1 MIGYLA
7 TADGR
12 LFEGTS
18 FGADGIS
25 TGEVVFNTAM
35 TGYQEIATD
44 PSYAGQIVVMT
55 APHIGNYG
63 VSREDEQADRVHCTG
78 FVTRAGSRSYSNWRA
93 DGGFDAWL
101 LANGVVALTDVD
113 TRALTRHVRD
123 RGAMP
128 AAMGSGVDP
137 GELVAAAAAAPPMEG
152 RDLVSA
158 VSTPRLY
165 TVAAEDV
172 RRGHV
177 VAFDFGMKRDIV
189 AQLASRGFDV
199 TVVPALTPA
208 ADVLALEP
216 DGIFLSNGPGD
227 PEPLHGPIDTV
238 RALLGRVPIF
248 GICLGHQI
256 LGLALGA
263 RTYKLP
269 FGHHGGNHP
278 VRNLD
283 DGSIDI
289 TSQNHG
295 FAVDL
300 WALTD
305 RDPPQPRAGL
315 PSADWLPAEVE
326 TEFGSVRP
334 THQNLNDGT
343 LEGLECRDVPA
354 FSVQYHPEAAP
365 GPRDAVALFDRFLR
379 STPVS

>member
-158 VSTPRLY
+158 VSTSRLY